1 MAPVS
6 PCGPIS
12 PCGTSANAAAL
23 PTDMKQFDGC
33 NWSIKGRYGPKS
45 NLSKTQRK
53 RAHAT
58 IQIDDTY

>member
-6 PCGPIS
+6 PCCPIS

-53 RAHAT
+53 HAHAT